1 MKICYKCKI
10 EKDESEFGKAKP
22 SKDGLRY
29 SCKKCEKE
37 YKKEYYQ
44 ENKEAIKEYKKEYN
58 QNNKESIKENK
69 KKYRQNNKESIKEY
83 KKEYNQN
90 NKESIKEYHKEYRQ
104 NNKDSIKDYNK
115 EYNKAYRQENKN
127 SIKEYNKEYQ
137 RHRKLNDQQFKI
149 RAIIS
154 SAIVN
159 HLKKNGGSKSGAS
172 CLDYLPY
179 TMKELE
185 AHIEKQFLETNN
197 EWMNWRNWTIYDPA
211 TYKEDDKTTWTWNL
225 DHIVPHSFFKYKTM
239 NCEAFRNCWELSNL
253 RPYKAKD
260 NIEDGNRRDI
270 TEIKIN
276 SDENLIK

>member
-1 MKICYKCKI
+1 MKICTKCKV
-10 EKDESEFGKAKP
+10 EQDESEFTKRKKN
-22 SKDGLRY
+22 KDGLRSDCK
-29 SCKKCEKE
+29 SCSR
-37 YKKEYYQ
+37 EYY
-44 ENKEAIKEYKKEYN
+44 KE
-58 QNNKESIKENK
+58 
-69 KKYRQNNKESIKEY
+69 NKESIKEY
-83 KKEYNQN
+83 QIEYQKEYQQN
-90 NKESIKEYHKEYRQ
+90 NKESLKEYQKEYRQNNKDSIKEIQKEYRQ